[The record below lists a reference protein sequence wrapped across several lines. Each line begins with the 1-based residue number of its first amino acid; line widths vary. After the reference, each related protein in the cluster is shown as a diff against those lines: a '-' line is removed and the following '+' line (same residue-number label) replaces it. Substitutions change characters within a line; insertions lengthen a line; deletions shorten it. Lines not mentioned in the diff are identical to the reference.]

1 MIDGLPRPAAL
12 DQLLVAKAHWYDRVP
27 ADVEQA
33 GLIVARIGE
42 EELLAVMLQ
51 SAAARRSNLP
61 SLHRTAHTLAY
72 DAARKAVDAALLAM
86 GARPS
91 REGGHI
97 ATVTAAEAIL
107 QPPPAARSRNV
118 RAFARARLVR
128 HEDEYPRDPTTPVI
142 SLRERRFQ
150 TQNCV
155 RLALDCQQVLGLD
168 PSDALVP
175 IDSRLDGWEPP
186 GR

>member
-1 MIDGLPRPAAL
+1 VTNGLARPVGL

-27 ADVEQA
+27 ANVDQA
-33 GLIVARIGE
+33 RLIVTRVAD

-51 SAAARRSNLP
+51 STQAHRSSLP
-61 SLHRTAHTLAY
+61 SLDRTAHTLAY
-72 DAARKAVDAALLAM
+72 DAARKAVDAVLLAM
-86 GARPS
+86 GLRPS

-107 QPPPAARSRNV
+107 RPPPASRSRNV

-128 HEDEYPRDPTTPVI
+128 HEDEYPRDPTTSVI
-142 SLRERRFQ
+142 PLRERRFQ

-155 RLALDCQQVLGLD
+155 RLVLDCQQLLGLD
-168 PSDALVP
+168 PTDDLIP
-175 IDSRLDGWEPP
+175 TDDRLDSRQP
-186 GR
+186 RSS